1 MADVKWIKIATDVFD
16 NKKIRII
23 ESMPEGDSIIV
34 IWFKILML
42 AGNVNDCGN
51 VYFTKDIPFTE
62 QMLATMFNRPLP
74 TVQLAL
80 RTFVEFGM
88 IDIFD
93 DIIHVSNWEK
103 YQNIEGMEK
112 IREQTRLRVAKY
124 REKKKLECNVTCNDT
139 VTQGNETDIDID
151 IDKDI
156 YINKKE
162 KVKKEKVFLKEYD
175 FSDSEIVQSAFNDFL
190 AMRNAMK
197 KPMTE
202 RAIQQLKKKLEGL
215 SQDEY
220 TQADILDQSVFK
232 TWQDIYA
239 LRPDFVSMR
248 DRKEK
253 TKEVQNNRYAD
264 YQ

>member
-1 MADVKWIKIATDVFD
+1 M
-16 NKKIRII
+16 
-23 ESMPEGDSIIV
+23 
-34 IWFKILML
+34 
-42 AGNVNDCGN
+42 
-51 VYFTKDIPFTE
+51 
-62 QMLATMFNRPLP
+62 
-74 TVQLAL
+74 
-80 RTFVEFGM
+80 
-88 IDIFD
+88 
-93 DIIHVSNWEK
+93 
-103 YQNIEGMEK
+103 
-112 IREQTRLRVAKY
+112 
-124 REKKKLECNVTCNDT
+124 
-139 VTQGNETDIDID
+139 
-151 IDKDI
+151 
-156 YINKKE
+156 
-162 KVKKEKVFLKEYD
+162 KEYD

-190 AMRNAMK
+190 DMRNAIK

-248 DRKEK
+248 ERKEM